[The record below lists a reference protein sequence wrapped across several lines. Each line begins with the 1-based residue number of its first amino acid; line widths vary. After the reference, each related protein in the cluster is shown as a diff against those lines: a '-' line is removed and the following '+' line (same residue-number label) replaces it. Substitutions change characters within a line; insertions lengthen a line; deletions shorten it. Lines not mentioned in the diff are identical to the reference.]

1 MRNSDNRN
9 VTQAVVAFLCKLR
22 TGKSDKIVSA
32 ILGVEDEKM
41 ISEFIHS
48 VLQCFKRD
56 VLPKHFGL
64 HSTSREYLI
73 KNHTAAAAQKL
84 HTLSN
89 RLAIICDASYIRHQ
103 KSANN
108 TYQRKSYSGQKKT
121 SLCKPFTITTTD
133 GYIIDVPGPF
143 LATKNDAQILD
154 YLLSVE
160 NGLSTILKEG
170 DIFILDRGF
179 RDIVSTL
186 KEKGF
191 VVLMPALKGKRNQL
205 TAKESNESRLVTK
218 LRWVIEAVHG
228 IIGQKYKLLHHQLH
242 NSLLPDA
249 GLYCRI
255 ACFLQNRFGK
265 RLNSDKGLLDE
276 IISRMNATK
285 NDVNTLAVE
294 VENNNWNRKVTPF
307 QLLSSEELL
316 DFPEMSLDE
325 LKVFFTGS
333 YQLSQSVSY
342 LAEIIDENGSF
353 PASTLKIKPEIVRFE
368 VRSRHINSKTYK
380 CYLHYNPNS
389 SEMDG
394 IKRYCCNCANGNRTI
409 GCCSHIAAVIYYLSY
424 GRYLSKIIRPAEVLT
439 KLFHFEEVQPVIEE
453 DSDED

>member
-1 MRNSDNRN
+1 MSSMRNSDNHN

-22 TGKSDKIVSA
+22 TGNSDKIVSA
-32 ILGVEDEKM
+32 IRDVEDEKM

-64 HSTSREYLI
+64 HSISREYII

-108 TYQRKSYSGQKKT
+108 TYQSKSYSAQKKT

-154 YLLSVE
+154 YSLSIE

-186 KEKGF
+186 K
-191 VVLMPALKGKRNQL
+191 
-205 TAKESNESRLVTK
+205 
-218 LRWVIEAVHG
+218 
-228 IIGQKYKLLHHQLH
+228 
-242 NSLLPDA
+242 
-249 GLYCRI
+249 
-255 ACFLQNRFGK
+255 
-265 RLNSDKGLLDE
+265 
-276 IISRMNATK
+276 
-285 NDVNTLAVE
+285 
-294 VENNNWNRKVTPF
+294 
-307 QLLSSEELL
+307 
-316 DFPEMSLDE
+316 
-325 LKVFFTGS
+325 
-333 YQLSQSVSY
+333 
-342 LAEIIDENGSF
+342 
-353 PASTLKIKPEIVRFE
+353 
-368 VRSRHINSKTYK
+368 
-380 CYLHYNPNS
+380 
-389 SEMDG
+389 
-394 IKRYCCNCANGNRTI
+394 
-409 GCCSHIAAVIYYLSY
+409 
-424 GRYLSKIIRPAEVLT
+424 
-439 KLFHFEEVQPVIEE
+439 
-453 DSDED
+453 